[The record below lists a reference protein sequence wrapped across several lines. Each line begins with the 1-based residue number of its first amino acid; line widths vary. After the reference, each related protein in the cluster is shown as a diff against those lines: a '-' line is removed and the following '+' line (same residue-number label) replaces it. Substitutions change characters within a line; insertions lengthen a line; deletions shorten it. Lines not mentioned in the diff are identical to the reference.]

1 MSAAAAMTPEEPVTS
16 ILEAMDIRQQAM
28 QAQQQAQQA
37 MHQQLMETLI
47 AQAASAAPAQAQ
59 AQGQA
64 RAAERTEA
72 RSELIPQ
79 FITCPQFNGK
89 LENWEEFQ
97 FRLKR
102 AIRSQSSTVQFE
114 MTRVEGSDEIIND
127 EEPDIDL
134 GGVNASMETSACL
147 FDILCQHVEGDALV
161 IIKSVVG
168 YHGFEAW
175 RRLHRKYSPRT
186 LARRLRLLMA
196 VVNPGKMKNVGE
208 IQANLNMWEE
218 RISQLETQFKEK
230 AISEPLKVAIITS
243 AVPNKVQDYIFSQP
257 EKDPSYA
264 QIKEMIIT
272 YSSRM
277 ADNGPNPM
285 DIGAVERQEQ
295 WDNWERNGWQEDQ
308 WEEDQWQGDQ
318 WGQQQDGS
326 IPYDVNGVQDHSNSI
341 CYTCNQ
347 KGHISPQ
354 CPKGKGKGKMARA
367 KERAVKVFREK
378 AMAHTSPLEDGT

>member
-1 MSAAAAMTPEEPVTS
+1 MDPNIAAMIEQMRV
-16 ILEAMDIRQQAM
+16 QAA
-28 QAQQQAQQA
+28 AQQQQHEAMMQRLLEQQA
-37 MHQQLMETLI
+37 GQTPIGPQRQGE
-47 AQAASAAPAQAQ
+47 AA
-59 AQGQA
+59 A
-64 RAAERTEA
+64 RAEA
-72 RSELIPQ
+72 RSELIPK
-79 FITCPQFNGK
+79 FISCSQFNGK
-89 LENWEEFQ
+89 LENWEDFQ
-97 FRLKR
+97 FKFKR
-102 AIRSQSSTVQFE
+102 AIRSQSSTVQAE
-114 MTRVEGSDEIIND
+114 MTRVEGS
-127 EEPDIDL
+127 EEVVDDDALPEN
-134 GGVNASMETSACL
+134 GGVNASQETSACL
-147 FDILCQHVEGDALV
+147 FDILCQHVEGEALM
-161 IIKSVVG
+161 IIKSVAG

-196 VVNPGKMKNVGE
+196 VVNPGKMKSVGE
-208 IQANLNMWEE
+208 IQSNLNMWEE

-230 AISEPLKVAIITS
+230 TISEPLKVAIITS

-264 QIKEMIIT
+264 QIKEMVIT

-277 ADNGPNPM
+277 DNGPNPM

-378 AMAHTSPLEDGT
+378 AMAHSSPKEDGT

>member
-1 MSAAAAMTPEEPVTS
+1 MSVPAAMIPEEQVTS

-47 AQAASAAPAQAQ
+47 AQAAAAPAPAQ
-59 AQGQA
+59 TQGQA

-72 RSELIPQ
+72 RSELIPK

-134 GGVNASMETSACL
+134 GGVNASMETPACL
-147 FDILCQHVEGDALV
+147 FDILCQRVEGDALV
-161 IIKSVVG
+161 IIKSVVW

-196 VVNPGKMKNVGE
+196 VVNLGKMKNVGRS
-208 IQANLNMWEE
+208 M
-218 RISQLETQFKEK
+218 RT
-230 AISEPLKVAIITS
+230 
-243 AVPNKVQDYIFSQP
+243 
-257 EKDPSYA
+257 
-264 QIKEMIIT
+264 
-272 YSSRM
+272 
-277 ADNGPNPM
+277 
-285 DIGAVERQEQ
+285 
-295 WDNWERNGWQEDQ
+295 
-308 WEEDQWQGDQ
+308 
-318 WGQQQDGS
+318 
-326 IPYDVNGVQDHSNSI
+326 
-341 CYTCNQ
+341 
-347 KGHISPQ
+347 
-354 CPKGKGKGKMARA
+354 
-367 KERAVKVFREK
+367 
-378 AMAHTSPLEDGT
+378 

>member
-1 MSAAAAMTPEEPVTS
+1 MSAAAAMTPEERVTS
-16 ILEAMDIRQQAM
+16 ILEAMQA
-28 QAQQQAQQA
+28 QQAQQA
-37 MHQQLMETLI
+37 QQHQQLMETLI
-47 AQAASAAPAQAQ
+47 AHAASATQAPAPAPP
-59 AQGQA
+59 

-72 RSELIPQ
+72 RSELVPK

-89 LENWEEFQ
+89 LEQWEEFQ

-102 AIRSQSSTVQFE
+102 AIRSQSSTVQSE
-114 MTRVEGSDEIIND
+114 MTRVEGSEDIIND
-127 EEPDIDL
+127 EEPDIDS

-218 RISQLETQFKEK
+218 RINQLETQFKEK

-264 QIKEMIIT
+264 QIREMILT
-272 YSSRM
+272 YSARM
-277 ADNGPNPM
+277 ADSGPNAM

-295 WDNWERNGWQEDQ
+295 WDNWGNQWGQQQEDQ
-308 WEEDQWQGDQ
+308 WEEDQWMAMSPDQ
-318 WGQQQDGS
+318 WGQQQDGYVPHD
-326 IPYDVNGVQDHSNSI
+326 INGVQDHSNSI

-354 CPKGKGKGKMARA
+354 CPKGKGKGENGKG
-367 KERAVKVFREK
+367 K
-378 AMAHTSPLEDGT
+378 

>member
-1 MSAAAAMTPEEPVTS
+1 MSAAAAMTPEERVTS
-16 ILEAMDIRQQAM
+16 ILEAMQA
-28 QAQQQAQQA
+28 QQAQQA
-37 MHQQLMETLI
+37 QQHQQLMETLI
-47 AQAASAAPAQAQ
+47 AHAASTAPAPAP
-59 AQGQA
+59 APP

-72 RSELIPQ
+72 RSELIPK

-114 MTRVEGSDEIIND
+114 MTRVEGSEEIIND

-218 RISQLETQFKEK
+218 RINQLETQFKEK

-277 ADNGPNPM
+277 ADNGPNAM
-285 DIGAVERQEQ
+285 DIGAVERQDQ

-367 KERAVKVFREK
+367 KERAVKVIREK
-378 AMAHTSPLEDGT
+378 VMAHTSPSEDGT